1 MREGGANIGGMALA
15 DRMLAG
21 QSSRWFMLWIVPLAA
36 FVLLSRFPS
45 YDPLLLTPVGHVIL
59 VGGSSFIGAVLS
71 YIAAVAGNRLNDA
84 RIVLLSLAFF
94 AVSGFSIVHA
104 LLTPDVFFPYS
115 STGLGWT
122 QVGGYVIG
130 GFLLALSSLPLSA
143 LLQQRLLQNRNLLYG
158 GLLAAMVIA
167 LSVSVRWPHLMVGA
181 HTMGAGVQEYGTGYG
196 LTSLSGTIVIIVT
209 VFNVAMLSVAIYRY
223 VQDYRLARLPL
234 LALVVSG
241 LLLFTDGVIGLAY
254 SRVWHLSWW
263 TYHVLVFA
271 GFGAILL
278 GILTH
283 MGRGE
288 TVTDSVRTL
297 FVQDTVQKLEQ
308 SYNDTIVAMINSV
321 EAKDAYTRGHS
332 ARVTL
337 LATLIA
343 EELRLSPERLR
354 ILHQSALV
362 HDVGK
367 IGIPDAILNKPGR
380 LTPEE
385 YAVIKEHPVK
395 GVTILRNVGS
405 LRPMLDGVRSHHERW
420 DGKGYPDGLAG
431 ERIPLNGRIIAVA
444 DVFDALTSARA
455 YRPAW
460 PFDQAVDEIHNGSGS
475 QFEVRMVE
483 AFDRALPH
491 YREQLKRV
499 PDLAHDL
506 APVTAS

>member
-1 MREGGANIGGMALA
+1 MALA
-15 DRMLAG
+15 DRMLAA
-21 QSSRWFMLWIVPLAA
+21 QTLRWFLLWLLPLVA
-36 FVLLSRFPS
+36 FVLLNRIEP
-45 YDPLLLTPVGHVIL
+45 YDPLLQTPLGHVIL
-59 VGGSSFIGAVLS
+59 VGGSSLTGAILAV
-71 YIAAVAGNRLNDA
+71 IAAVAGNRLRDA
-84 RIVLLSLAFF
+84 RIFLLSLAFF
-94 AVSGFSIVHA
+94 AVAGFSIVHA
-104 LLTPDVFFPYS
+104 LLTPDVIFAFS

-130 GFLLALSSLPLSA
+130 GFLLALSSLPLSVA
-143 LLQQRLLQNRNLLYG
+143 FQQRLLRARRFLYG
-158 GLLAAMVIA
+158 GLLSAMIAALAI
-167 LSVSVRWPHLMVGA
+167 SVRWPNLMLGPGHAMGIGLPQSGA
-181 HTMGAGVQEYGTGYG
+181 GYG
-196 LTSLSGTIVIIVT
+196 LTSLSGTIVIGVT
-209 VFNVAMLSVAIYRY
+209 ALNVGMLGMAIYRY
-223 VQDYRLARLPL
+223 VQDYRLTRLPL

-263 TYHVLVFA
+263 LYHVLVFT

-283 MGRGE
+283 MGRGT

-297 FVQDTVQKLEQ
+297 FVRDTVQKLEQ
-308 SYNDTIVAMINSV
+308 GYNDAIVAMINSV

-343 EELRLSPERLR
+343 EDLRLSPERLR

-380 LTPEE
+380 LTAEE
-385 YAVIKEHPVK
+385 YAVIKEHPAK
-395 GVTILRNVGS
+395 GVAILRGVPS
-405 LRPMLDGVRSHHERW
+405 LRLMLGGVRSHHERW

-431 ERIPLNGRIIAVA
+431 DAIPLEGRIIAVA

-460 PFDQAVDEIHNGSGS
+460 PFEQAVEEIHKGAGSA
-475 QFEVRMVE
+475 FEVRMVE
-483 AFDRALPH
+483 AFDRALPR

-499 PDLAHDL
+499 PELAQDL
-506 APVTAS
+506 APVAVS

>member
-1 MREGGANIGGMALA
+1 MAFA

-21 QSSRWFMLWIVPLAA
+21 QSTRWLALGILPLAA
-36 FVLLSRFPS
+36 FVALYRLEA
-45 YDPLLLTPVGHVIL
+45 YDPLIQTPIGHVIL
-59 VGGSSFIGAVLS
+59 VGGSSLTGAVLS
-71 YIAAVAGNRLNDA
+71 YIAAVAAARLRDA
-84 RIVLLSLAFF
+84 RILLLSLAFF
-94 AVSGFSIVHA
+94 AVSGFSTVHA
-104 LLTPDVFFPYS
+104 LLTPDVLFPFS

-122 QVGGYVIG
+122 QVGGYVMG
-130 GFLLALSSLPLSA
+130 GFLLALSSLPLAASIQVA
-143 LLQQRLLQNRNLLYG
+143 LLRSRNVLYG
-158 GLLAAMVIA
+158 GLLAAMAAA
-167 LSVSVRWPHLMVGA
+167 LVVSVRWPHLMVGS
-181 HTMGAGVQEYGTGYG
+181 HYMGVGVQEYGTGYG
-196 LTSLSGTIVIIVT
+196 LTSLSGLVVLVVT
-209 VFNVAMLSVAIYRY
+209 VLNVAMLSVAIYRY

-263 TYHVLVFA
+263 LYHVLVFT

-278 GILTH
+278 GVLTH
-283 MGRGE
+283 VGRGT

-297 FVQDTVQKLEQ
+297 FVQDTVEKLEQ
-308 SYNDTIVAMINSV
+308 GYNDAIVAMINSV

-337 LATLIA
+337 LATVIA

-380 LTPEE
+380 LTAEE
-385 YAVIKEHPVK
+385 YAVIKEHPAK
-395 GVTILRNVGS
+395 GVAILRGVPS
-405 LRPMLDGVRSHHERW
+405 LQPMLGGVRSHHERW

-431 ERIPLNGRIIAVA
+431 QAIPLEGRIIAVA

-460 PFDQAVDEIHNGSGS
+460 PFEQAIEEIHKGAGTA
-475 QFEVRMVE
+475 FEIRMVE
-483 AFDRALPH
+483 AFNNALPR

-499 PDLAHDL
+499 PELAGDL
-506 APVTAS
+506 APVVAS